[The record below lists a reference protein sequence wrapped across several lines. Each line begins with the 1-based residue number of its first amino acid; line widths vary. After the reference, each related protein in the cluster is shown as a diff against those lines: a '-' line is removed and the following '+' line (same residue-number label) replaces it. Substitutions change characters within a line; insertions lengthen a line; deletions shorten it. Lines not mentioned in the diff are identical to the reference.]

1 MSASE
6 TEPIDIDE
14 DVSEKLKQAHNRNPL
29 VYLAGPIEFADD
41 DGKTWRNETIELF
54 SDVDY
59 VNPHD
64 IFSREEIQKVYKP
77 TLEGEIPEGNYDE
90 FILDEEVTTQ
100 EKQEILRCD
109 AVFVG
114 FQDIKSR
121 GTCMEMMFCYLN
133 RIPIY
138 IWNMD
143 KLDDIPLW
151 VTSHAQYISDSRE
164 KVIEKIKGDF

>member
-6 TEPIDIDE
+6 NEPIDIEE
-14 DVSEKLKQAHNRNPL
+14 DVAKKLKDAHNRNPL
-29 VYLAGPIEFADD
+29 VYLAGPIEFAAD
-41 DGKTWRNETIELF
+41 DGKGWRNETIEMF
-54 SDVDY
+54 PGIDY
-59 VNPHD
+59 INPHD
-64 IFSREEIQKVYKP
+64 IFSREEIQRVYKP
-77 TLEGEIPEGNYDE
+77 TFEGNIPQEDFDE
-90 FILDEEVTTQ
+90 FILDEEVTNQ

-109 AVFVG
+109 AVLVG

-164 KVIEKIKGDF
+164 KAIEQIKGDF